1 MTNGG
6 KQNTNGMKTIRIL
19 LVFSLLV
26 ATPAMSQEVK
36 QLDSLHRVEEKDK
49 PIKDVNKFNYT
60 KETNL
65 TPKSYI
71 TLLATDLTQEVT
83 GPFHAT
89 GKTWIKVGEFAV
101 VEAGL
106 YFFADKGVQ
115 RTATTFMAE
124 NPGLKNTSQYI
135 TDFGASYEVYT
146 LAAFGL
152 YGIIFKSN
160 KVKTTTLLATQ
171 SYLAAGAMSY
181 AVKFLSGRQR
191 PNAGG
196 PDPDN
201 MIWRG
206 PSAHSTESSFP
217 SGHTT
222 AAFSAATV
230 FAQEY
235 KDQTLIPVI
244 AYTAAT
250 LVGISRISQNAHW
263 LTDVFAGAALGYVT
277 GKQVSNNYHR
287 YMKLQAGKVKT
298 AWFFNLQYNNGVIM
312 PGAVCKF

>member
-1 MTNGG
+1 MH
-6 KQNTNGMKTIRIL
+6 KIL
-19 LVFSLLV
+19 LVLLT
-26 ATPAMSQEVK
+26 ALALSGQAIGQETDTLIK
-36 QLDSLHRVEEKDK
+36 KLDSLHKVEAKDK

-65 TPKSYI
+65 TPKTYFI
-71 TLLATDLTQEVT
+71 LLGTDLVQEVT

-89 GKTWIKVGEFAV
+89 KKTWIKVGEFAV
-101 VEAGL
+101 IEMGL
-106 YFFADKGVQ
+106 YFFADKAVQ
-115 RTATTFMAE
+115 RTATTFMRD
-124 NPGLKNTSQYI
+124 NPGLKNTSEYI
-135 TDFGASYEVYT
+135 TNFGGSYEAYT

-152 YGIIFKSN
+152 YGLIFKSN

-191 PNAGG
+191 PNADV
-196 PDPDN
+196 PEPN
-201 MIWRG
+201 NKVWNG
-206 PSAHSTESSFP
+206 PSSHSPESSFP

-235 KDQTLIPVI
+235 KDQILIPVI
-244 AYTAAT
+244 AYSAAT

-287 YMKLQAGKVKT
+287 YMKLRSGKVEKVSVM
-298 AWFFNLQYNNGVIM
+298 WNVQYYNGIIA
-312 PGAVCKF
+312 PGVLVKF

>member
-1 MTNGG
+1 MQKLLLLFTALVLSVQVTG
-6 KQNTNGMKTIRIL
+6 QKTDT
-19 LVFSLLV
+19 LV
-26 ATPAMSQEVK
+26 K
-36 QLDSLHRVEEKDK
+36 KLDSLHKVEARDK

-65 TPKSYI
+65 TIKSYFI
-71 TLLATDLTQEVT
+71 LLGTDLVQEVT

-101 VEAGL
+101 LETGL
-106 YFFADKGVQ
+106 YFFADKAVQ
-115 RTATTFMAE
+115 RTTTTFMKE
-124 NPGLKNTSQYI
+124 NPGLKNTSEFI
-135 TDFGASYEVYT
+135 TAFGASYEAYT

-152 YGIIFKSN
+152 YGVIFKSN

-181 AVKFLSGRQR
+181 AVKFLGGRQR
-191 PNAGG
+191 PNADV
-196 PDPDN
+196 PDPNN
-201 MIWRG
+201 MVWNG
-206 PSAHSTESSFP
+206 PSSHSLESSFP

-235 KDQTLIPVI
+235 KDQILIPVI
-244 AYTAAT
+244 AYSAAT

-287 YMKLQAGKVKT
+287 YMNLRSGKLKTTVMWNIQYYNGIIAPGVVVK
-298 AWFFNLQYNNGVIM
+298 F
-312 PGAVCKF
+312 